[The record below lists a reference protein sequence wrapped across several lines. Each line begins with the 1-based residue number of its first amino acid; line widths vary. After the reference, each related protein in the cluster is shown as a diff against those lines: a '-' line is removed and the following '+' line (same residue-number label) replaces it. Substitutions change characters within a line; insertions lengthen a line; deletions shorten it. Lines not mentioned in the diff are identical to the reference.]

1 MEASGFLLLRPEK
14 ALLTFFLTPLRIGGK
29 RVFMRGVGIGIH
41 AHVRAMDEVLMSL
54 I

>member
-14 ALLTFFLTPLRIGGK
+14 ALLTFFLTPLRMGGK
-29 RVFMRGVGIGIH
+29 RVFMRGVGIH
-41 AHVRAMDEVLMSL
+41 VHVRAMDEVLMSL